1 MAICFLYDKDKKMPT
16 LPCFHM
22 FFIGFIST
30 GCCPY
35 DFGKLEFGNLKW
47 LKCYQ
52 AQKSPIGLLTPFEIG
67 HLGFNIMK
75 STKLSNFTLKRDS
88 HIFEWLF

>member
-35 DFGKLEFGNLKW
+35 DFGKL
-47 LKCYQ
+47 
-52 AQKSPIGLLTPFEIG
+52 
-67 HLGFNIMK
+67 
-75 STKLSNFTLKRDS
+75 
-88 HIFEWLF
+88 